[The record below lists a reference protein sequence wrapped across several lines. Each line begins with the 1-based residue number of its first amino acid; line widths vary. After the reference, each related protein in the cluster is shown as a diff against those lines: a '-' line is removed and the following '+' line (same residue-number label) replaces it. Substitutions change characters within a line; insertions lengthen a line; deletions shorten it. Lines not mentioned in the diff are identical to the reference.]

1 MDMSVEK
8 YNYYKRRNNTMIDL
22 NSIIKDFEKT
32 VKMIELELVDD
43 TILIIVGFFS
53 VIWFFT
59 YGYKLVI
66 IGGFKQFIN

>member
-1 MDMSVEK
+1 
-8 YNYYKRRNNTMIDL
+8 MIDL
-22 NSIIKDFEKT
+22 TSIIKDFEKT
-32 VKMIELELVDD
+32 MKMIKLELVDE

-66 IGGFKQFIN
+66 TGGE